1 MRRKIARVFGVTLLL
16 LSFFF
21 LWGSKEIPVKAAD
34 IAENEKAE
42 YEAETEYEETEA
54 GDVRTYMEEKL
65 EFDDINRELEGLF
78 PDEKLDFGETVLQI
92 LSGDLSV
99 SADLLKRLCAD
110 QLTYAFQ
117 VNRESLIH
125 MLLIALIAAIFT
137 KFADVFDSRQISD
150 ISFYI
155 LYMLMIA
162 LCLNAFQSAAEW
174 TEDGIRLLADFM
186 QALCPVYFLAVS
198 LAKGSVTA
206 AAFYNLILL
215 LIFLIEL
222 LIIGFLLP
230 VIHIYMMM
238 KVLNYLSEEE
248 YLSRFTELIE
258 TVVSWTLKTMLA
270 CVIGLNTIQGLIMPA
285 VDSVKRSAVA
295 RGVEAIPGIGDAV
308 SGTAEVILG
317 TAVVVKNG
325 VGVAGAVICFALCL
339 APLIQ
344 IGVMVLFYKL
354 AAALVQPVADKRLTG
369 CIGGMADGCQ
379 LLMRMIFTAGILFL
393 ITIAIVAATTSSV

>member
-1 MRRKIARVFGVTLLL
+1 MKIKVIRMALFI
-16 LSFFF
+16 FFIFF
-21 LWGSKEIPVKAAD
+21 LWGRGEIQVKAA
-34 IAENEKAE
+34 EPVGNEKDENAN
-42 YEAETEYEETEA
+42 EEDIT
-54 GDVRTYMEEKL
+54 TYIEGLK
-65 EFDDINRELEGLF
+65 FDDIDQELEELF
-78 PDEKLDFGETVLQI
+78 PDEKLDFGETVGQI
-92 LSGDLSV
+92 LSGNLSV

-110 QLTYAFQ
+110 QLTYAFR
-117 VNRESLIH
+117 VNKESLIH

-137 KFADVFDSRQISD
+137 KFADVFHSRQISD

-162 LCLNAFQSAAEW
+162 LCLNAFQSAAKW
-174 TEDGIRLLADFM
+174 TEDGIRLLSDFM
-186 QALCPVYFLAVS
+186 KALCPVYFLAVS
-198 LAKGSVTA
+198 VAKGSITA
-206 AAFYNLILL
+206 AAFYNLILF

-222 LIIGFLLP
+222 LIVGFLLP
-230 VIHIYMMM
+230 IVHIYMMM

-258 TVVSWTLKTMLA
+258 TVMSWTLKTLLA

-325 VGVAGAVICFALCL
+325 VGVAGAIICFALCI
-339 APLIQ
+339 APMVQ

-369 CIGGMADGCQ
+369 CIGGMAEGCQ
-379 LLMRMIFTAGILFL
+379 LLMRMIFTAGLLFL

>member
-1 MRRKIARVFGVTLLL
+1 MRGKWAALAGAAVILLGVLG
-16 LSFFF
+16 
-21 LWGSKEIPVKAAD
+21 LWMGKGM
-34 IAENEKAE
+34 
-42 YEAETEYEETEA
+42 EALAWDTKNATGGIREEETE
-54 GDVRTYMEEKL
+54 DVRKTASQAEDLME
-65 EFDDINRELEGLF
+65 
-78 PDEKLDFGETVLQI
+78 EKLDFGGIDRELEELFPEEKMDFGETVSQI

-110 QLTYAFQ
+110 QITYAFR
-117 VNRESLIH
+117 VNKESLVH
-125 MLLIALIAAIFT
+125 MLLIALIAAVFAR
-137 KFADVFDSRQISD
+137 FADVFQSRQISD

-162 LCLNAFQSAAEW
+162 LCLNAFRSAAQW
-174 TEDGIRLLADFM
+174 TEEGIRLLSDFM
-186 QALCPVYFLAVS
+186 KALCPVYFLAVS
-198 LAKGSVTA
+198 VAKGSITA
-206 AAFYNLILL
+206 AAFYNLILF

-222 LIIGFLLP
+222 LIVNFLLP
-230 VIHIYMMM
+230 VVHIYMMM

-258 TVVSWTLKTMLA
+258 TVVSWTLKTLLA

-285 VDSVKRSAVA
+285 IDSVKRSAVA

-308 SGTAEVILG
+308 SGTAEVVLG

-325 VGVAGAVICFALCL
+325 VGVAGAVICFALCI
-339 APLIQ
+339 APLLQ
-344 IGVMVLFYKL
+344 IGIMVLFYKL

-379 LLMRMIFTAGILFL
+379 LLMRMIFTAGVLFL

>member
-1 MRRKIARVFGVTLLL
+1 
-16 LSFFF
+16 
-21 LWGSKEIPVKAAD
+21 
-34 IAENEKAE
+34 
-42 YEAETEYEETEA
+42 
-54 GDVRTYMEEKL
+54 
-65 EFDDINRELEGLF
+65 
-78 PDEKLDFGETVLQI
+78 
-92 LSGDLSV
+92 
-99 SADLLKRLCAD
+99 
-110 QLTYAFQ
+110 
-117 VNRESLIH
+117 
-125 MLLIALIAAIFT
+125 
-137 KFADVFDSRQISD
+137 
-150 ISFYI
+150 
-155 LYMLMIA
+155 
-162 LCLNAFQSAAEW
+162 
-174 TEDGIRLLADFM
+174 
-186 QALCPVYFLAVS
+186 
-198 LAKGSVTA
+198 
-206 AAFYNLILL
+206 
-215 LIFLIEL
+215 
-222 LIIGFLLP
+222 
-230 VIHIYMMM
+230 MMM

-325 VGVAGAVICFALCL
+325 VGAAGAVICFALCL